1 MAVAKRV
8 LRWLVFLLVLLPL
21 FLRGDRGIA
30 AGDPTSQPP
39 PRQTTIVVSY
49 SEYEWWLL
57 RWSDNQIQCRLITNH
72 EGLPTNTDVLNG
84 CGAALQAEW
93 LATPPCAKLAKGSTN
108 TSACNGL
115 YLHLVSTQPKQREV
129 VITLPPPQVWVTLDG
144 CTPTPPENR
153 CQQLP
158 SLVLSG
164 EEPLPNEK
172 IIAIHGTYSGE
183 PFRCDSATCTLP
195 LRATPLEGVR
205 IEFWADSSYGD
216 SSKHFYAQVRV
227 IDTGVTSVAGG
238 GWYVDVI
245 SRQWRGAQV
254 ASCAQGWEALP
265 PLGGPPDWLSTPKS
279 TELMSTDAPFYYLAG
294 RLIAQGVVDATACPS
309 GGLLPNGYADACGL
323 EKARP
328 EVEAWQ
334 NQFDERIIEV
344 AQKSDVPAQLLKNI
358 FAQESQ
364 FWPGIFRVPWEFG
377 LGQITDKGADTI
389 LLWND
394 SFYEQFCPLILT
406 EEACNKGYMH
416 LQAEDQ
422 ALLRGALA
430 GQANSD
436 CLDCPAG
443 VDLSQVDFS
452 LTLFADT
459 IRANCEQ
466 VGQIVY
472 NATKQMPGTV
482 STYDDLW
489 RFTVANYHAGPGCIS
504 YAIHTAWQGT
514 QLTWE
519 NVSQQLTEACR
530 GVIPYVDKVTQEK

>member
-21 FLRGDRGIA
+21 VLRSNRGIA
-30 AGDPTSQPP
+30 AGDPTKQPP

-57 RWSDNQIQCRLITNH
+57 RWSDNQIQCRLITDH
-72 EGLPTNTDVLNG
+72 EGLPTNAEVLNG
-84 CGAALQAEW
+84 CGGVLQAEW
-93 LATPPCAKLAKGSTN
+93 LATPPCPKLANGSGN
-108 TSACNGL
+108 TAGCTGL
-115 YLHLVSTQPKQREV
+115 YLHLVSIQPKQREV
-129 VITLPPPQVWVTLDG
+129 VVTLPPPQVWVTLDG
-144 CTPTPPENR
+144 CTPNPPENR

-158 SLVLSG
+158 NLVLTG
-164 EEPLPNEK
+164 DEPLPNEK
-172 IIAIHGTYSGE
+172 IIAIHGAYAGN
-183 PFRCDSATCTLP
+183 PFQCDSASCILP
-195 LRATPLEGVR
+195 LRATPIEGVR
-205 IEFWADSSYGD
+205 VEFWADSSYGD

-227 IDTGVTSVAGG
+227 IDTGVTSPGGG

-254 ASCAQGWEALP
+254 ASCAQGWEAFP
-265 PLGGPPDWLSTPKS
+265 PVGGPPAWLSSPKS
-279 TELMSTDAPFYYLAG
+279 TELMSTDAPLYYLAG

-334 NQFDERIIEV
+334 NQFDKRIIEV
-344 AQKSDVPAQLLKNI
+344 SQKSDVPSQLLKNI

-364 FWPGIFRVPWEFG
+364 FWPGIFRVQWEFG
-377 LGQITDKGADTI
+377 LGQITDNGADAV

-394 SFYEQFCPLILT
+394 SFYEQFCPLVLT
-406 EEACNKGYMH
+406 EESCNKGYLH
-416 LQAEDQ
+416 LQAEDK

-436 CLDCPAG
+436 CLNCPAG

-472 NATKQMPGTV
+472 NATKQMPGAV
-482 STYDDLW
+482 STYEDMW
-489 RFTVANYHAGPGCIS
+489 RFAVANYHAGPGCVS
-504 YAIHTAWQGT
+504 YAIYTAWQGT
-514 QLTWE
+514 TLTWD
-519 NVSQQLTEACR
+519 NVSQQFTDACR
-530 GVIPYVDKVTQEK
+530 GVIPYVDKVTH